1 LHCRFHPDLLTTV
14 LAVRFWKDAY
24 AQVIDGI
31 TINMIQKYQG
41 EAQEAEVADEDPV
54 AQEPT
59 LGGAIQS
66 LKPKG
71 NFCACSSTEETAKTP
86 LYAIWFTLAA
96 GELGREPLVAIITPL
111 KNMFSVEDD

>member
-1 LHCRFHPDLLTTV
+1 MVTTTPEE
-14 LAVRFWKDAY
+14 
-24 AQVIDGI
+24 QPE
-31 TINMIQKYQG
+31 G
-41 EAQEAEVADEDPV
+41 EAQEAEVEIADEDPV

-96 GELGREPLVAIITPL
+96 GELEREPLVATITPL

>member
-1 LHCRFHPDLLTTV
+1 MPPHSGTQEEAGVEVTKVAMKAPEVQD
-14 LAVRFWKDAY
+14 
-24 AQVIDGI
+24 
-31 TINMIQKYQG
+31 QG
-41 EAQEAEVADEDPV
+41 EAQEAEVEVADEDPV

-71 NFCACSSTEETAKTP
+71 NFCACSSTEETAQTP
-86 LYAIWFTLAA
+86 PYAIWFTLVA

-111 KNMFSVEDD
+111 KNMCSVEDD

>member
-1 LHCRFHPDLLTTV
+1 MATKAPEEQD
-14 LAVRFWKDAY
+14 
-24 AQVIDGI
+24 
-31 TINMIQKYQG
+31 QG

-66 LKPKG
+66 LKPKE
-71 NFCACSSTEETAKTP
+71 NFCACSSTEETAQTP
-86 LYAIWFTLAA
+86 PYAIWFTLAA
-96 GELGREPLVAIITPL
+96 GELGREPLVATITPL

>member
-1 LHCRFHPDLLTTV
+1 MPPHSGTQEEAGVEVTKVATKAPEEQD
-14 LAVRFWKDAY
+14 
-24 AQVIDGI
+24 
-31 TINMIQKYQG
+31 QG

-96 GELGREPLVAIITPL
+96 GELEREPLVATITPL

>member
-1 LHCRFHPDLLTTV
+1 MPPHSGTQEEAGVEVTKVAMKAPEVQD
-14 LAVRFWKDAY
+14 
-24 AQVIDGI
+24 
-31 TINMIQKYQG
+31 QG
-41 EAQEAEVADEDPV
+41 EAQEAEAADEDPV

-71 NFCACSSTEETAKTP
+71 NFCACSSTEETVKTP

-96 GELGREPLVAIITPL
+96 GELEREPLVATITPL